1 VLQVRNIPTLRLS
14 YSNLV
19 LKELEERGP
28 ATIHEVLDIPDVEAL
43 FKSDRQHP
51 NPVGRTQELLRYTTQ
66 IGLVKSIDGRFSLT
80 EVGRRY
86 AAAVRR
92 DDPWSTN
99 VEQRAI
105 LRELLASGEGG
116 LTQDVILALDV
127 QRELNDLG
135 TPGTDEEFGRL
146 LARVSNTEQWREART
161 FESQGARYRALL
173 QEAGLLTNSSQLTS
187 DATKLLSRALVPPH
201 PRVRDLME
209 RPNHPAIWW
218 VNQGMTYGKERDG
231 GFIWA
236 PMLNK
241 AGRPQSH
248 WDAMDHVQ
256 RDDIILHYSNGF
268 LRAVSTAE
276 ETARPAPNPLD
287 TDAWERDGRLI
298 STHYREL
305 NDPIALAAIPEN
317 LRITSGGPFTSVGS
331 VQQGYLFRVNE
342 KLAHELADRFPE
354 LREVLVGHEHTVGP
368 TPAAAKATP
377 ADLHE
382 SFAAAVQAAGLVFP
396 QEGNLVRSFVSSL
409 LAKPFAILTG
419 LSGSGKTQLAMRLGE
434 WFGQDATGRPRHL
447 VVPVRPDWTGPEALF
462 GYEDALRSAEA
473 RKPIWFVPDPLEF
486 ILRAAVDPTYPYL
499 LILDEMN
506 LAHVERYF
514 ADFLSGIESRK
525 PLLPDLAQDDAGDEW
540 SVRST
545 AATKLPLPRNLF
557 VVGTVNVDETTYM
570 FSPKVLDRASTFEF
584 RVDATMLDPDLGRP
598 SSAPVASTV
607 IQRGI
612 CDLALDDEWHR
623 QNPHPDQ
630 ATIVEALRDLHNILA
645 TEGLEFGHRTFYES
659 LRFAAFYAATGD
671 ADLDHV
677 LDLLAMQKL
686 LPKVHGSRRR
696 IEPVLVKLLAF
707 ARGDHSDEPRLP
719 TTHRKLTRVLDAVRA
734 SQFVS
739 FTE

>member
-1 VLQVRNIPTLRLS
+1 VRNIPTLRLS

-28 ATIHEVLDIPDVEAL
+28 ATIHEVLDIPNVEAL

-51 NPVGRTQELLRYTTQ
+51 NPLGRTQELLRYATQ
-66 IGLVKSIDGRFSLT
+66 IGLIKNIDGTFSLT
-80 EVGRRY
+80 NVGRRY
-86 AAAVRR
+86 AAAIRP

-99 VEQRAI
+99 AEQRSI
-105 LRELLASGEGG
+105 LCELLAAGEDG

-127 QRELNDLG
+127 QRELNELG
-135 TPGTDEEFGRL
+135 APGSDEEFGRL

-161 FESQGARYRALL
+161 FMSQGARYRALL
-173 QEAGLLTNSSQLTS
+173 HDAGLLTSGNQLTS
-187 DATKLLSRALVPPH
+187 EATDLLDRALVPPH
-201 PRVRDLME
+201 PRVRELME
-209 RPNHPAIWW
+209 RLDRPTIWW
-218 VNQGMTYGKERDG
+218 VNQGMTYSKERDG

-236 PMLNK
+236 PLRNK

-248 WDAMDHVQ
+248 WDAMDRVQ
-256 RDDIILHYSNGF
+256 RGDVILHYSSGF
-268 LRAVSTAE
+268 LRSVSTAE
-276 ETARPAPNPLD
+276 DAAHPAPNPLD

-298 STHYREL
+298 STHYHDL
-305 NDPIALAAIPEN
+305 NDPVALAAIPEN
-317 LRITSGGPFTSVGS
+317 LRIESGGPFTSVGS
-331 VQQGYLFRVNE
+331 VQQGYLFPVNE
-342 KLAHELADRFPE
+342 KLAYELADRFPE
-354 LREVLVGHEHTVGP
+354 LRELLVGHEHTVGP
-368 TPAAAKATP
+368 APAAAMATP

-382 SFAAAVQAAGLVFP
+382 SFAAAIQAAGLVFP
-396 QEGNLVRSFVSSL
+396 QAGNIVRSFVSSL

-473 RKPIWFVPDPLEF
+473 RQPIWFVPDPLEF
-486 ILRAAVDPTYPYL
+486 ILRAAADPTYPYL

-525 PLLPDLAQDDAGDEW
+525 PLLPDLTQDDGSAEW
-540 SVRST
+540 GIRS
-545 AATKLPLPRNLF
+545 ASATKLPLPRNLF

-584 RVDATMLDPDLGRP
+584 RVDAMMLDPDLGRP

-607 IQRGI
+607 IHRGF

-630 ATIVEALRDLHNILA
+630 ATIVESLRDLHTILA
-645 TEGLEFGHRTFYES
+645 TESLEFGHRTFYES

-671 ADLDHV
+671 LDLDHV

-707 ARGDHSDEPRLP
+707 ARGDESDEPRLP
-719 TTHRKLTRVLDAVRA
+719 ATHRKLARMLDAVRA